1 MSKNWGV
8 EYSYSGCRLD
18 VLGDVKYVN
27 GKVGCTNMP
36 KVGVMGI

>member
-18 VLGDVKYVN
+18 VLGDVN